1 MLTLILVVVA
11 LVVVAGLGLALLDRI
26 CAALAEHKASEYLA
40 EPFGHQPLVRVF
52 GTPFLTQAIRGCYRE
67 VLVSGGGLRIGDMT
81 GATLNARIRNAY
93 LPLGELLG
101 RRARELPCEHV
112 EGEIV
117 IPFGELARVSRIP
130 YLDLQFTDGKLVAA
144 AALPVPGIS
153 ALAKVSGE
161 AILSIVGSGAV
172 WLRLGGVSVA
182 GINLPRLV
190 LDQLLGS
197 LSVPIPMPELPYGLR
212 LTELRATPGGL
223 LVRGSAD
230 ATTFRRPSY
239 LTSRDERPAE

>member
-1 MLTLILVVVA
+1 MLTLVLALVA
-11 LVVVAGLGLALLDRI
+11 LVIVLALALALLDRI

-40 EPFGHQPLVRVF
+40 EPFGHPPLVRVF
-52 GTPFLTQAIRGCYRE
+52 GTPFLTQAIRGRYEE
-67 VLVSGGGLRIGDMT
+67 VLVSGGGLRIGEMT
-81 GATLNARIRNAY
+81 GATLNARLRNAY

-117 IPFGELARVSRIP
+117 IPYGELARVSRIP
-130 YLDLQFTDGKLVAA
+130 YLTLEYADGRLIAS

-153 ALAKVSGE
+153 SLAKVSGE
-161 AILSIVGSGAV
+161 AVLSIVETGAV
-172 WLRLGGVSVA
+172 WLRLGGVAVA

-212 LTELRATPGGL
+212 LTELRATPSGL
-223 LVRGSAD
+223 MVRGSAD
-230 ATTFRRPSY
+230 ATTFRPPAY
-239 LTSRDERPAE
+239 LTTRDGYPDS

>member
-1 MLTLILVVVA
+1 LALIVGLVA
-11 LVVVAGLGLALLDRI
+11 LVLVLGLTLALLDRI
-26 CAALAEHKASEYLA
+26 CAALAEHKASEYLT
-40 EPFGHQPLVRVF
+40 EPFGHAPLVRVY
-52 GTPFLTQAIRGCYRE
+52 GTPFLTQAIRGRYGEIAVC
-67 VLVSGGGLRIGDMT
+67 GGGMRIGEMT

-112 EGEIV
+112 EGDIV
-117 IPFGELARVSRIP
+117 IPYGELARVSRIP
-130 YLDLQFTDGKLVAA
+130 YLTLEYVNGRLIAT

-161 AILSIVGSGAV
+161 AVLSIVDSGAV
-172 WLRLGGVSVA
+172 WLRIAGVAVA

-190 LDQLLGS
+190 LDQLLGT

-212 LTELRATPGGL
+212 LTELRATPDGI
-223 LVRGSAD
+223 LVRGSAG
-230 ATTFRRPSY
+230 AVTFRQPAY
-239 LTSRDERPAE
+239 LTARDDRPAA

>member
-1 MLTLILVVVA
+1 MLTAVLVTFVSIIA
-11 LVVVAGLGLALLDRI
+11 IGLGIALLDRI
-26 CAALAEHKASEYLA
+26 CAALAEHKASEYLS
-40 EPFGHQPLVRVF
+40 EPFGHPPLVRVY
-52 GTPFLTQAIRGCYRE
+52 GTPFLTQAVRGRYRA
-67 VLVSGGGLRIGDMT
+67 VMVSGGGLRIGEMT

-93 LPLGELLG
+93 LPLQELLG

-117 IPFGELARVSRIP
+117 VPFGELARVSRIP
-130 YLDLQFTDGKLVAA
+130 GLILQYENGRLLAS

-153 ALAKVSGE
+153 SLAKVGGVAE
-161 AILSIVGSGAV
+161 LSIVGNGAV

-212 LTELRATPGGL
+212 LTQLDATPTGL
-223 LVRGSAD
+223 RVRGSAD
-230 ATTFRRPSY
+230 AVTFRRPQF
-239 LTSRDERPAE
+239 LTE

>member
-1 MLTLILVVVA
+1 VLTLIIVVLA
-11 LVVVAGLGLALLDRI
+11 LLVVAGLGLALLDRI

-52 GTPFLTQAIRGCYRE
+52 GTPFLTQAVRGCYRE
-67 VLVSGGGLRIGDMT
+67 VMVSGGGLRIGDMT

-117 IPFGELARVSRIP
+117 IPYGELARVSRIP
-130 YLDLQFTDGKLVAA
+130 YLTLRYEDGSLVAG

-161 AILSIVGSGAV
+161 ALLSIVGNGAV

-182 GINLPRLV
+182 GITLPRVV
-190 LDQLLGS
+190 LDQLLGT

-212 LTELRATPGGL
+212 LTELKATPTGL
-223 LVRGSAD
+223 MVCGSAD
-230 ATTFRRPSY
+230 ATTFRRPTY
-239 LTSRDERPAE
+239 LTSRDGHPAT

>member
-1 MLTLILVVVA
+1 VLTLTLVVLA
-11 LVVVAGLGLALLDRI
+11 TLVVAGLAVALLDRI

-52 GTPFLTQAIRGCYRE
+52 GTPFLTQAIRGRYRE
-67 VLVSGGGLRIGDMT
+67 VLVSGGGLRIGEMT
-81 GATLNARIRNAY
+81 GATLHARIRNAY

-117 IPFGELARVSRIP
+117 IPYGELARVSRIP
-130 YLDLQFTDGKLVAA
+130 YLTLEYLDGKLVAS

-153 ALAKVSGE
+153 ALARVSGE
-161 AILSIVGSGAV
+161 AVLSIVDTGAV

-182 GINLPRLV
+182 GISLPRLV
-190 LDQLLGS
+190 LDQLLGT

-212 LTELRATPGGL
+212 LTELRATEVGL
-223 LVRGSAD
+223 LVRGAAS
-230 ATTFRRPSY
+230 ATTFRRPAY
-239 LTSRDERPAE
+239 LTYRDEHPGT